1 MKHKCSGREHQK
13 RSSLKQLCSF
23 VAFYPSV
30 VSLFFVACYIFFFLF
45 SFEICVKKI
54 VAALFVSLRMHPL
67 LFVFL
72 LSFRVVI
79 NFTSKYLS
87 RQYCFSRQ
95 IVTFLISAGD
105 RAEEEVAHE
114 KDCLDHPLVDGDDAD
129 VIFMYM

>member
-1 MKHKCSGREHQK
+1 MLLVSFLLLVT
-13 RSSLKQLCSF
+13 SL
-23 VAFYPSV
+23 
-30 VSLFFVACYIFFFLF
+30 FLF
-45 SFEICVKKI
+45 SFEICVKI
-54 VAALFVSLRMHPL
+54 GAALFVSLRMLPL
-67 LFVFL
+67 LLVFL

-87 RQYCFSRQ
+87 RQYCLSRQ

>member
-1 MKHKCSGREHQK
+1 M
-13 RSSLKQLCSF
+13 LLVSF
-23 VAFYPSV
+23 LLLVTSV
-30 VSLFFVACYIFFFLF
+30 FFS
-45 SFEICVKKI
+45 SFEKCVKKI
-54 VAALFVSLRMHPL
+54 VAALFVSLRMLPL

-87 RQYCFSRQ
+87 RQYCLTRQ

-114 KDCLDHPLVDGDDAD
+114 KDCLDHPLVDDDDAD

>member
-1 MKHKCSGREHQK
+1 MQWLRASKAFLFLETVNTCSK
-13 RSSLKQLCSF
+13 MFLCCF
-23 VAFYPSV
+23 LPQCCWFLFCCLLH
-30 VSLFFVACYIFFFLF
+30 LFFFF

-87 RQYCFSRQ
+87 RQYCLSRQ

-114 KDCLDHPLVDGDDAD
+114 KDCLDRSFACR
-129 VIFMYM
+129 

>member
-1 MKHKCSGREHQK
+1 MF
-13 RSSLKQLCSF
+13 LCCF
-23 VAFYPSV
+23 LPQ
-30 VSLFFVACYIFFFLF
+30 CCWFLF
-45 SFEICVKKI
+45 CCLLHLCFCFLLKYASKI
-54 VAALFVSLRMHPL
+54 GAALFVSLRMLPL
-67 LFVFL
+67 LLVFL

-87 RQYCFSRQ
+87 RQYCLSRQ